1 MKMSFMQVGA
11 GFKPTPTVFRFANGY
26 FASL

>member
-11 GFKPTPTVFRFANGY
+11 GFKPTPIVLRFANSY
-26 FASL
+26 LASL